1 MSNLRIA
8 LDVMGGDAAPQA
20 ILEGALLATRPGP
33 RRVDASRILLVGPQD
48 RIDAW
53 LREHGGNPGFAIQ
66 NATQVIEMGE
76 SPAAALRAKPDNS
89 ISVSIGAVRKGAAAA
104 ALSMGNTGA
113 CVGAATLG
121 LGTLDGV
128 RRPGIAV
135 TIALSGKPLTLI
147 DMGANIAPKPQDL
160 LAYGLMG
167 QAYSNACLG
176 TAQPRVGLLNVGEEE
191 GKGTDLCK
199 EAWTLLKQSCPG
211 FVGNVEGC
219 DVFRDRADVI
229 VTDGFTGNVAL
240 KLMEEMGGF
249 LLGMVMRELKSHQ
262 AQWAGEA
269 LTHLK
274 SKVDYAQYG
283 GALLLGLK
291 GVMIIGHGR
300 SDATAVA
307 NALWQG
313 AQALDKG
320 VNAAIQRTLAA
331 APATPAAP

>member
-1 MSNLRIA
+1 MTSARIA

-20 ILEGALLATRPGP
+20 ILEGALQATRPGARHVAP
-33 RRVDASRILLVGPQD
+33 SRIVLVGPQAT
-48 RIDAW
+48 IESW
-53 LREHGGNPGFAIQ
+53 LAEHGGNPGFPIQ

-76 SPAAALRAKPDNS
+76 SPAAALRSKPDNS
-89 ISVSIGAVRKGAAAA
+89 ISVCIGAVRKGAAGA

-135 TIALSGKPLTLI
+135 TIALAGKPLVLI
-147 DMGANIAPKPQDL
+147 DMGANVAPKPADL

-167 QAYSNACLG
+167 SAYSNACLG
-176 TAQPRVGLLNVGEEE
+176 LAQPRVGLLNVGEEE
-191 GKGTDLCK
+191 GKGNDLCK
-199 EAWTLLKQSCPG
+199 EAWGLLKQSCPG

-219 DVFRDRADVI
+219 DLFRDRADVI

-240 KLMEEMGGF
+240 KLMEEMGSF
-249 LLGMVMRELKSHQ
+249 LLGMVMRELKAHQ

-269 LTHLK
+269 LSHLK
-274 SKVDYAQYG
+274 AKVDYAQYG

-313 AQALDKG
+313 AQALDRG
-320 VNAAIQRTLAA
+320 VNDAIQRTLAA
-331 APATPAAP
+331 APAAP